1 MNATEMTNEQQA
13 KAKAEAYLKQKSR
26 LTYYIFSGYTAED
39 DDFEHG
45 FYIASTPEEM
55 QQLVQEIIETYN
67 QYYSDS
73 KPVTTLEQVKKEVN
87 LWEFED
93 ILSEHKELKQCLD
106 ERNLTLTDID
116 LQPRHLYTMSLIC
129 WDPSDQKTSPRLK
142 FSVELTDDEYVCLLT
157 EQLLYPENYTFNRLA
172 FDHPEVAKKISLEAD
187 SLLGYGV
194 VLNGLPF
201 LVIMDEVDSDVET
214 INKQD

>member
-73 KPVTTLEQVKKEVN
+73 KPVTTLLSKSRKKS
-87 LWEFED
+87 
-93 ILSEHKELKQCLD
+93 ICGSLK
-106 ERNLTLTDID
+106 T
-116 LQPRHLYTMSLIC
+116 Y
-129 WDPSDQKTSPRLK
+129 
-142 FSVELTDDEYVCLLT
+142 Y
-157 EQLLYPENYTFNRLA
+157 
-172 FDHPEVAKKISLEAD
+172 
-187 SLLGYGV
+187 
-194 VLNGLPF
+194 LNTR
-201 LVIMDEVDSDVET
+201 S
-214 INKQD
+214 